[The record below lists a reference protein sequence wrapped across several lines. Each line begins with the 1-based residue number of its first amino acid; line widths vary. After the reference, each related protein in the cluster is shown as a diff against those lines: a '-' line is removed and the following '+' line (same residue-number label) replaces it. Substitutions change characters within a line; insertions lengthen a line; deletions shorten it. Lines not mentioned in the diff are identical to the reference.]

1 MTRQFTQAEL
11 ASFRALKRAFDPQG
25 LLNPGVLLSPQ
36 SPSEPVDAV
45 LEAVVASVLSGAPP
59 QQGRSR
65 SGADTDV
72 HVDEQ
77 NLAMEAGAAA
87 R

>member
-1 MTRQFTQAEL
+1 
-11 ASFRALKRAFDPQG
+11 
-25 LLNPGVLLSPQ
+25 
-36 SPSEPVDAV
+36 VDAV